1 MKPIRTLAV
10 TAGLIAF
17 AVPASPALADG
28 FTLNLSTPSTPV
40 VGKPIVIR
48 ATGTIPAD
56 QLQFSYWFS
65 LSAIPP
71 SVTSTCPEDHFEA
84 MQLAESTGGAV
95 IVLTQR
101 EPADATG
108 SFSIPIGVTP
118 TAPGSL
124 LLCGYTDDG
133 EAQTLASASLMF
145 NIERAGSGRRATI
158 PQDAR
163 AGIRSCRALLSRPAG
178 CERRVVRQAN
188 ARCRRL
194 HTRRA
199 RTSCLRAVRR
209 VARRS

>member
-1 MKPIRTLAV
+1 MKLLRTLAV
-10 TAGLIAF
+10 TAGLLAF

-28 FTLNLSTPSTPV
+28 FTLNLSAPSTPV
-40 VGKPIVIR
+40 VGKSIVIR
-48 ATGTIPAD
+48 ASGTIPAD
-56 QLQFSYWFS
+56 QLQFPYWFS

-84 MQLAESTGGAV
+84 MQLANSTGGAV

-108 SFSIPIGVTP
+108 NFSIPIGVTP

-133 EAQTLASASLMF
+133 EAQTLAGASLMF
-145 NIERAGSGRRATI
+145 NIQRAGSGRQATI

-163 AGIRSCRALLSRPAG
+163 AGIRSCRALLSRPLS
-178 CERRVVRQAN
+178 CERSVIRKAN
-188 ARCRRL
+188 RRCRHLR
-194 HTRRA
+194 TGRA

-209 VARRS
+209 VADRT